1 MHNHRQNLIN
11 KVDSL
16 LNDSEYMLD
25 LLNSLYLA
33 PMREEDYIKLGDDI
47 MYFMYDKLKLTTEGE
62 TDEESIRLMTAF
74 EEKEQELLDNVLYHD
89 LFMFTHYDRQTSI
102 KKTAEEIVNDY
113 RGRNRPLDYFDEPFD
128 PLDILEYAKEHPTDK
143 DNYETELFNL
153 AEEAI
158 CKLAEN
164 KEVYNKN
171 VKLLLPLEETV
182 INHSP

>member
-1 MHNHRQNLIN
+1 MQTHRQNLIN

-16 LNDSEYMLD
+16 LDDSKYMLD

-33 PMREEDYIKLGDDI
+33 PMCEEDYIKLGDDI
-47 MYFMYDKLKLTTEGE
+47 MYFIYDELKLTTEGE
-62 TDEESIRLMTAF
+62 TDEESIQLMTAF

-102 KKTAEEIVNDY
+102 KKTTEEIVDDY
-113 RGRNRPLDYFDEPFD
+113 RGRNRPVDYFDEPFD
-128 PLDILEYAKEHPTDK
+128 PLDILEYAKEHPTNE

-158 CKLAEN
+158 CKLAES
-164 KEVYNKN
+164 KEVYNKK
-171 VKLLLPLEETV
+171 VKLLLPLEDTV
-182 INHSP
+182 NNHSP